1 MCIALFFPKQYTE
14 HTLSLNRQQ
23 KAEMFE
29 WAKESQKSFL
39 WKRWIT
45 SLKVIKEV
53 LYYSI
58 YF

>member
-53 LYYSI
+53 LY
-58 YF
+58 FF